1 MKKIMFNET
10 YGLETAVLERRK
22 NKTRRF
28 VPQKVIDMVPLYQEE
43 YYEAALESIS
53 VADAIYNLTHSEK
66 RAKAPFYVG
75 EEVAIAQSMKTL
87 YENRHVFFENSKALI
102 QAQQEPCWNNK
113 MFIGSS
119 VLFHRIKFTDL
130 TIERLQDISS
140 EDCLKEGIMEWNP
153 KDEAEGVVIKNLL
166 EYNERNGH
174 FPFQIPRCWNMYD
187 TPRQAFADLIDKIC
201 GKGTWESNPWV
212 FAYDFELIK

>member
-28 VPQKVIDMVPLYQEE
+28 VPQKVLDMVPLYQEE

-140 EDCLKEGIMEWNP
+140 EDCIAEGIIEDL
-153 KDEAEGVVIKNLL
+153 KDVQ
-166 EYNERNGH
+166 YS
-174 FPFQIPRCWNMYD
+174 FPTNKGYCEQYPFE
-187 TPRQAFADLIDKIC
+187 TPQAAFAALIDRIS
-201 GKGTWESNPWV
+201 GKGTWDANPWV
-212 FAYDFELIK
+212 YAYTFELIK